1 MESDRSPAFSE
12 YLSALRRRRGLLFRV
27 AGPIALLG
35 VVVALGLPSE
45 YRSQGM
51 FELEEAKLASYLP
64 TAREGSRPVN
74 QLDQYVGSL
83 SETVLTNARLAEVVK
98 SVNPYPDL
106 QSDLGAA
113 IEAVRDNT
121 DVKMVKRRILDPMSG
136 REREVIS
143 GFTVGFDHRD
153 PVVAGQ
159 VAKWLTEQYSRANR
173 ENFRRRAEDAA
184 SFLKE
189 EGERFRGRI
198 SAAEQKLAEFKSR
211 NAGRLPDQSELNLN
225 LMDRTD
231 RELENTTAQIRSLQS
246 QRIFLVQELER
257 ARANPGAD
265 SVRELEVELARRL
278 TLYDENHPDV
288 VSLRQQLEI
297 ARQGGA
303 AGPDSLQAQLEAQ
316 RTVLNSTRQR
326 YSDDHPDV
334 RRIQRNIEQLE
345 ARIAAGGGG
354 VGSVTQRRTPVIMQ
368 LQTQINAIDS
378 QIASLQ
384 GQSFGL
390 RAKLSDF
397 EQRVTTTPEVERE
410 YQLLTRDLNTLRE
423 KYNELQNRQMDAELN
438 AAAIAGGAGDEFRL
452 VQAPGTPT
460 TPAFPPR
467 AAIAILGLMIGL
479 MLGLTAAILAEA
491 MDPNVRGTHDVRR
504 IFRSAP
510 LAVVPEI
517 ETEEVA
523 SLARTRMLT
532 YVGAAAAAAVVLFL
546 ALRLAA

>member
-1 MESDRSPAFSE
+1 MESDRSPAFAE
-12 YLSALRRRRGLLFRV
+12 YFAALHRRRGLLLRV

-64 TAREGSRPVN
+64 TSREGSRPVN

-83 SETVLTNARLAEVVK
+83 SEAVLTNARLAEVVK

-106 QSDLGAA
+106 QADLGAA

-143 GFTVGFDHRD
+143 GFTVGFDDRD

-159 VAKWLTEQYSRANR
+159 VAKWLTEQYAQANR
-173 ENFRRRAEDAA
+173 ENFRRRAEGAA
-184 SFLKE
+184 SFLQA

-198 SAAEQKLAEFKSR
+198 AAAEQKLSEFKSR
-211 NAGRLPDQSELNLN
+211 NAGRLPDQSDLNLN

-334 RRIQRNIEQLE
+334 RRVQRNIEQLE

-354 VGSVTQRRTPVIMQ
+354 AGSVAQRRTPVIMQ

-390 RAKLSDF
+390 RAKLNEF

-452 VQAPGTPT
+452 VQAPGTPS

-467 AAIAILGLMIGL
+467 AAIAILGLIIGL
-479 MLGLTAAILAEA
+479 VLGLTAAILAEA

-517 ETEEVA
+517 ETAEVA
-523 SLARTRMLT
+523 SLARTRLLT
-532 YVGAAAAAAVVLFL
+532 YFGVAAAAAVVLFL